1 MFFVKGYVFGVN
13 YKQEL
18 LAVLHN
24 IFACLTLV
32 PRKIFGQVSIVA
44 ARLSQKPGFE
54 SPDLKQL
61 VKKVTGILRGAK
73 GQNQSIGVDFG
84 TAGVAFAHI
93 QRPATQEPYLVNC
106 DYIPAETGIELAD
119 LLRTRLLKLGLLGV
133 PCNLVMSPGS
143 YQLILGEAPKVPAEE
158 LAEALRWRIKDLVQ
172 FPIAEAVV
180 DAFLLPEDSARG
192 TSRMAYTVASQRKN
206 IEAVVATTK
215 ATGLQ
220 LKNID
225 IPELVLRNLA
235 EACCDTK
242 RGVAIVKLHQGG
254 GSLQIIR
261 DGNLYL
267 SRQFSLSYN
276 AGLLDDLPGD
286 ALVLELQRSLD
297 YFERQ
302 MRQVPPS
309 HIYLCGENV
318 TADKLTPDIRNAL
331 AVTINLLDLKSGLQV
346 ANAIPDHILPL
357 SLCAIGAALRQ
368 DHLGQV

>member
-1 MFFVKGYVFGVN
+1 M
-13 YKQEL
+13 
-18 LAVLHN
+18 
-24 IFACLTLV
+24 
-32 PRKIFGQVSIVA
+32 
-44 ARLSQKPGFE
+44 
-54 SPDLKQL
+54 KQL
-61 VKKVTGILRGAK
+61 VEKVTSVLRSAK
-73 GQNQSIGVDFG
+73 RQNQVVGVDFS

-93 QRPATQEPYLVNC
+93 QRPATQQPYLVHC
-106 DYIPAETGIELAD
+106 DFIPAETGIDLAD
-119 LLRTRLLKLGLLGV
+119 LLRARLFKLGLLGI

-172 FPIAEAVV
+172 FPIAEAVL

-192 TSRMAYTVASQRKN
+192 TSRMAYAVASQRKN
-206 IEAVVATTK
+206 IEVAVAAAKT
-215 ATGLQ
+215 TGLQ

-242 RGVAIVKLHQGG
+242 RGVAIVKLQQGG

-261 DGNLYL
+261 EGNLYL

-276 AGLLDDLPGD
+276 AGLLDDLPGE

-318 TADKLTPDIRNAL
+318 TADKLTPEIRNAL
-331 AVTINLLDLKSGLQV
+331 AVTINLLDLNSGVQI
-346 ANAIPDHILPL
+346 ADAIPDHILSL

-368 DHLGQV
+368 DQVGQG

>member
-1 MFFVKGYVFGVN
+1 MV
-13 YKQEL
+13 
-18 LAVLHN
+18 
-24 IFACLTLV
+24 
-32 PRKIFGQVSIVA
+32 
-44 ARLSQKPGFE
+44 ARLSQKPEFE
-54 SPDLKQL
+54 SLDLKQL
-61 VKKVTGILRGAK
+61 VEKIARILRGAK
-73 GQNQSIGVDFG
+73 RQNQVIGVDFS
-84 TAGVAFAHI
+84 TAGVAFAYI
-93 QRPATQEPYLVNC
+93 QRPATQQPFLVNC
-106 DYIPAETGIELAD
+106 DFLPAETGIDLAE
-119 LLRTRLLKLGLLGV
+119 LLRTRLLKLGLLGI

-158 LAEALRWRIKDLVQ
+158 LAEALRWRIKDLVH

-192 TSRMAYTVASQRKN
+192 TSRMAYTVAAQRKN
-206 IEAVVATTK
+206 IETVVATTK
-215 ATGLQ
+215 SSGLD

-242 RGVAIVKLHQGG
+242 RGVAIVKLQQGG

-276 AGLLDDLPGD
+276 AGLLDDLPGE

-318 TADKLTPDIRNAL
+318 TADKLTPQIRNAL
-331 AVTINLLDLKSGLQV
+331 AVTINLLDLNNGMQIEK
-346 ANAIPDHILPL
+346 AIPEHILSL
-357 SLCAIGAALRQ
+357 SLYAIGAALRQ
-368 DHLGQV
+368 DQVGQS

>member
-1 MFFVKGYVFGVN
+1 M
-13 YKQEL
+13 
-18 LAVLHN
+18 
-24 IFACLTLV
+24 
-32 PRKIFGQVSIVA
+32 
-44 ARLSQKPGFE
+44 
-54 SPDLKQL
+54 KQL
-61 VKKVTGILRGAK
+61 VEKVTSVLLGGKR
-73 GQNQSIGVDFG
+73 QNEVIGVDFG
-84 TAGVAFAHI
+84 SSGVAFAHI
-93 QRPATQEPYLVNC
+93 RRPATQQPYLVSC
-106 DYIPAETGIELAD
+106 EFLPAETGIDIAE
-119 LLRTRLLKLGLLGV
+119 LLRTRLFKLGLAGA
-133 PCNLVMSPGS
+133 PCNLVMSAGN

-192 TSRMAYTVASQRKN
+192 TSRMAYAVATQRKN
-206 IEAVVATTK
+206 IETLVASTK
-215 ATGLQ
+215 TAGLT

-242 RGVAIVKLHQGG
+242 RGVAIVKLQQGG

-276 AGLLDDLPGD
+276 AGLLDDLPGE

-318 TADKLTPDIRNAL
+318 TADKLTPEIRNAL
-331 AVTINLLDLKSGLQV
+331 AVAIHVLDINAGVQIDKS
-346 ANAIPDHILPL
+346 IPEHVLAL
-357 SLCAIGAALRQ
+357 SLNAIGAALRQ
-368 DHLGQV
+368 DQVGQG

>member
-1 MFFVKGYVFGVN
+1 M
-13 YKQEL
+13 
-18 LAVLHN
+18 
-24 IFACLTLV
+24 
-32 PRKIFGQVSIVA
+32 
-44 ARLSQKPGFE
+44 
-54 SPDLKQL
+54 KQL
-61 VKKVTGILRGAK
+61 VKKVASVLRGAN
-73 GQNQSIGVDFG
+73 GHNQVVGVDFS
-84 TAGVAFAHI
+84 TTGVAFAHI
-93 QRPATQEPYLVNC
+93 RRPATQQPCLVNC
-106 DYIPAETGIELAD
+106 DFIPAETGVELAD
-119 LLRTRLLKLGLLGV
+119 LLRARLTKLGLLGV

-180 DAFLLPEDSARG
+180 DAFFLPEDSARG
-192 TSRMAYTVASQRKN
+192 TSRMSYAVAAQRKN
-206 IEAVVATTK
+206 IEAAVAAIS
-215 ATGLQ
+215 ATGLK
-220 LKNID
+220 LNKID

-235 EACCDTK
+235 EDCCDTK
-242 RGVAIVKLHQGG
+242 RGVAIVKLQQGG

-276 AGLLDDLPGD
+276 AGLLDDLPGE

-318 TADKLTPDIRNAL
+318 TADKLTPSIRNAL
-331 AVTINLLDLKSGLQV
+331 AVTINLLDLTSGLQI
-346 ANAIPDHILPL
+346 ADGIPEHIC
-357 SLCAIGAALRQ
+357 SLALHAIGAALRQ
-368 DHLGQV
+368 DQVEQS

>member
-1 MFFVKGYVFGVN
+1 M
-13 YKQEL
+13 
-18 LAVLHN
+18 
-24 IFACLTLV
+24 
-32 PRKIFGQVSIVA
+32 
-44 ARLSQKPGFE
+44 
-54 SPDLKQL
+54 KQL
-61 VKKVTGILRGAK
+61 VEKVTNILRGTK
-73 GQNQSIGVDFG
+73 RQNQIIGVDFS

-93 QRPATQEPYLVNC
+93 QRPATQQPLLVNC
-106 DYIPAETGIELAD
+106 DFIPAETGIELVD
-119 LLRTRLLKLGLLGV
+119 LLRSRLLKLGLLGI
-133 PCNLVMSPGS
+133 PCNLVLSPGS

-158 LAEALRWRIKDLVQ
+158 LTEALRWRIKDLVQ

-192 TSRMAYTVASQRKN
+192 TNRMAYTVATQRKN
-206 IEAVVATTK
+206 IETVVAAAK

-242 RGVAIVKLHQGG
+242 RGVAIVKLQQGG

-276 AGLLDDLPGD
+276 AGLLDELPGE

-318 TADKLTPDIRNAL
+318 SGDKLTPEIRNAL
-331 AVTINLLDLKSGLQV
+331 AVSINLLDLSSGIQI
-346 ANAIPDHILPL
+346 ADAIPEHILSL
-357 SLCAIGAALRQ
+357 SLSAIGAALRQ
-368 DHLGQV
+368 DQVGQS

>member
-1 MFFVKGYVFGVN
+1 
-13 YKQEL
+13 
-18 LAVLHN
+18 
-24 IFACLTLV
+24 
-32 PRKIFGQVSIVA
+32 
-44 ARLSQKPGFE
+44 
-54 SPDLKQL
+54 LKQL
-61 VKKVTGILRGAK
+61 VGKITSVLHGAK
-73 GQNQSIGVDFG
+73 RQNQVIGVEIS

-93 QRPATQEPYLVNC
+93 QRPATQQPYLAHC
-106 DYIPAETGIELAD
+106 DFIPAESGIESTE
-119 LLRTRLLKLGLLGV
+119 LLRSRLLKLGLSGI
-133 PCNLVMSPGS
+133 PCNVVMSSGS

-180 DAFLLPEDSARG
+180 DGFLLPEDSARG
-192 TSRMAYTVASQRKN
+192 TSRMAYAVATQRKY
-206 IEAVVATTK
+206 IETAVAAIKVA
-215 ATGLQ
+215 GLE

-242 RGVAIVKLHQGG
+242 RGVAIVKLQQGG

-276 AGLLDDLPGD
+276 AGLLDDLPD
-286 ALVLELQRSLD
+286 EALVLELQRSLD

-318 TADKLTPDIRNAL
+318 TADKLTPTIRNSL
-331 AVTINLLDLKSGLQV
+331 AVTINLLDINNGIQV
-346 ANAIPDHILPL
+346 ADTIPEHVCSLA
-357 SLCAIGAALRQ
+357 LCAIGAALRQ
-368 DHLGQV
+368 DQVGHG

>member
-1 MFFVKGYVFGVN
+1 M
-13 YKQEL
+13 KQ
-18 LAVLHN
+18 
-24 IFACLTLV
+24 FAD
-32 PRKIFGQVSIVA
+32 KIT
-44 ARLSQKPGFE
+44 
-54 SPDLKQL
+54 QL
-61 VKKVTGILRGAK
+61 IRGK
-73 GQNQSIGVDFG
+73 SRQNQLIGVDVSA
-84 TAGVAFAHI
+84 AGIAFAHI
-93 QRPATQEPYLVNC
+93 QRPATQSPKLLSC
-106 DYIPAETGIELAD
+106 DFLPAEDGIELAE
-119 LLRTRLLKLGLLGV
+119 LLRARLFKLGLQKV
-133 PCNLVMSPGS
+133 PCNIVMGS
-143 YQLILGEAPKVPAEE
+143 GNYQLILGEAPKVPAEE

-172 FPIAEAVV
+172 FPISEAIV

-192 TSRMAYTVASQRKN
+192 TSRMAY
-206 IEAVVATTK
+206 AVVAQRKQIEAQVALAKTSGIT
-215 ATGLQ
+215 

-242 RGVAIVKLHQGG
+242 RGVAIVKLQQGG

-318 TADKLTPDIRNAL
+318 TADKLTPEIRNAL
-331 AVTINLLDLKSGLQV
+331 AVTINLLDIDAGIQIPD
-346 ANAIPDHILPL
+346 AIPDHILSL
-357 SLCAIGAALRQ
+357 SLHAIGAALRQ
-368 DHLGQV
+368 DHVGQG

>member
-1 MFFVKGYVFGVN
+1 M
-13 YKQEL
+13 
-18 LAVLHN
+18 
-24 IFACLTLV
+24 
-32 PRKIFGQVSIVA
+32 
-44 ARLSQKPGFE
+44 
-54 SPDLKQL
+54 KQL
-61 VKKVTGILRGAK
+61 VEKVTNILRGVK
-73 GQNQSIGVDFG
+73 RQNQIIGVDFC

-93 QRPATQEPYLVNC
+93 QRPATQQPYLVNC
-106 DYIPAETGIELAD
+106 DFISAEPGIELTD
-119 LLRTRLLKLGLLGV
+119 LLRARLLKLGLLGI
-133 PCNLVMSPGS
+133 PCNLVLTPGS

-172 FPIAEAVV
+172 FPIAEAVI

-192 TSRMAYTVASQRKN
+192 TNRMAYAVATQRKN
-206 IEAVVATTK
+206 IETVVAATK

-242 RGVAIVKLHQGG
+242 RGVAIVKLQQGG

-261 DGNLYL
+261 EGNLYL

-318 TADKLTPDIRNAL
+318 TADKLTPEIRNAL
-331 AVTINLLDLKSGLQV
+331 AVTINLLDLSSGVQI
-346 ANAIPDHILPL
+346 ADAIPEHILSL
-357 SLCAIGAALRQ
+357 SLYAIGAALRQ
-368 DHLGQV
+368 DQVGQS